1 MEDII
6 LYKKQTHA
14 INLNNSGT
22 MNQQNLDFAKR
33 TMLFNVIREHTDL
46 VKTKQGYPNNDISD
60 VEMEIDCV
68 VMSRK
73 KYDNMLKAI
82 EESFK
87 RQSKLIYNIAGQV
100 VGQQND
106 FLKFPKLEP

>member
-33 TMLFNVIREHTDL
+33 TMLFDCIREHIDL

-60 VEMEIDCV
+60 VDMEIDCV

-73 KYDNMLKAI
+73 KYNDLIQLKQAT
-82 EESFK
+82 ESFREK
-87 RQSKLIYNIAGQV
+87 MFTKKEV
-100 VGQQND
+100 
-106 FLKFPKLEP
+106 LKFPKLEP

>member
-33 TMLFNVIREHTDL
+33 TMLFDVIREHTDL

-73 KYDNMLKAI
+73 RYN
-82 EESFK
+82 
-87 RQSKLIYNIAGQV
+87 KLIKL
-100 VGQQND
+100 QNALD
-106 FLKFPKLEP
+106 NQYKDSKKEVLNFPKLEP

>member
-6 LYKKQTHA
+6 LYKKKTHA

-33 TMLFNVIREHTDL
+33 TMLFDVIREHTDL

-73 KYDNMLKAI
+73 KYNDLIQLKQAT
-82 EESFK
+82 ESFREK
-87 RQSKLIYNIAGQV
+87 MFTKKEV
-100 VGQQND
+100 
-106 FLKFPKLEP
+106 LKFPKLEP

>member
-33 TMLFNVIREHTDL
+33 TMLFDVIREHTDL

-60 VEMEIDCV
+60 VEMVIECL
-68 VMSRK
+68 VMTRK
-73 KYDNMLKAI
+73 RY
-82 EESFK
+82 
-87 RQSKLIYNIAGQV
+87 
-100 VGQQND
+100 
-106 FLKFPKLEP
+106 

>member
-33 TMLFNVIREHTDL
+33 TMLFDCIRE
-46 VKTKQGYPNNDISD
+46 Q
-60 VEMEIDCV
+60 
-68 VMSRK
+68 
-73 KYDNMLKAI
+73 
-82 EESFK
+82 
-87 RQSKLIYNIAGQV
+87 NIMI
-100 VGQQND
+100 
-106 FLKFPKLEP
+106 

>member
-33 TMLFNVIREHTDL
+33 TMLFDVIREHTDL

-68 VMSRK
+68 VMSRRRYELLTK
-73 KYDNMLKAI
+73 FDGYSKTKT
-82 EESFK
+82 EE
-87 RQSKLIYNIAGQV
+87 Y
-100 VGQQND
+100 
-106 FLKFPKLEP
+106 LKFPKLEP

>member
-33 TMLFNVIREHTDL
+33 TMLFDVIREHTDL

-60 VEMEIDCV
+60 VDMEIDCV

-73 KYDNMLKAI
+73 RYEDLIRVKQST
-82 EESFK
+82 ESFREK
-87 RQSKLIYNIAGQV
+87 MFTKKEV
-100 VGQQND
+100 
-106 FLKFPKLEP
+106 LKFPKLEP

>member
-1 MEDII
+1 MKNII

-33 TMLFNVIREHTDL
+33 TMLFDVIREHTNL

-68 VMSRK
+68 VMSRYRYNK
-73 KYDNMLKAI
+73 MLKILSNLPEERQNTI
-82 EESFK
+82 EK
-87 RQSKLIYNIAGQV
+87 YLN
-100 VGQQND
+100 
-106 FLKFPKLEP
+106 FPKLEP

>member
-6 LYKKQTHA
+6 LYKKQTHS

-33 TMLFNVIREHTDL
+33 TMLFDVIREHTDL

-73 KYDNMLKAI
+73 KYNDLIQLKQAT
-82 EESFK
+82 ESFREK
-87 RQSKLIYNIAGQV
+87 MFTKKEV
-100 VGQQND
+100 
-106 FLKFPKLEP
+106 LKFPKLEP

>member
-1 MEDII
+1 MKDII
-6 LYKKQTHA
+6 LYKKETHPV
-14 INLNNSGT
+14 NLNNSGT

-33 TMLFNVIREHTDL
+33 TLLFNAVREHTNL

-73 KYDNMLKAI
+73 RYN
-82 EESFK
+82 
-87 RQSKLIYNIAGQV
+87 KLVNFENKGLFV
-100 VGQQND
+100 DKKEV
-106 FLKFPKLEP
+106 LKFPKLEP

>member
-33 TMLFNVIREHTDL
+33 TMLFDVIREHTDL

-73 KYDNMLKAI
+73 RYN
-82 EESFK
+82 
-87 RQSKLIYNIAGQV
+87 KLVNFENKGLFVDKKEILN
-100 VGQQND
+100 
-106 FLKFPKLEP
+106 FPKLEP

>member
-33 TMLFNVIREHTDL
+33 TMLFDVIREHTDL

-68 VMSRK
+68 IMSRK
-73 KYDNMLKAI
+73 KYNDLIQLKQAT
-82 EESFK
+82 ESFREK
-87 RQSKLIYNIAGQV
+87 MFTKNEV
-100 VGQQND
+100 
-106 FLKFPKLEP
+106 LKFPKLEP

>member
-33 TMLFNVIREHTDL
+33 TMLFDTIREHTEL

-60 VEMEIDCV
+60 VDMEIDCV

-73 KYDNMLKAI
+73 RYDYLLSNQHEVKKKTL
-82 EESFK
+82 
-87 RQSKLIYNIAGQV
+87 N
-100 VGQQND
+100 
-106 FLKFPKLEP
+106 FPKLEP

>member
-6 LYKKQTHA
+6 LYDKQTHA

-22 MNQQNLDFAKR
+22 MNQQNLDFTKR
-33 TMLFNVIREHTDL
+33 TMLFDVIREHTEL

-73 KYDNMLKAI
+73 KYD
-82 EESFK
+82 
-87 RQSKLIYNIAGQV
+87 KLIKL
-100 VGQQND
+100 QNALD
-106 FLKFPKLEP
+106 KISDPKRYEYLKFPKLEP

>member
-33 TMLFNVIREHTDL
+33 TMLFDVIREHTDL

-60 VEMEIDCV
+60 VDMEIDCV

-73 KYDNMLKAI
+73 RYNKLVNF
-82 EESFK
+82 ESKGLFVDK
-87 RQSKLIYNIAGQV
+87 KETLN
-100 VGQQND
+100 
-106 FLKFPKLEP
+106 FPKLEP